1 MGAQAQSARPAI
13 ITPPRRGIMS
23 AIPRR
28 FHRHLEG
35 WFFIGPVILGVL
47 AFQFVPIVI
56 SMYSSLT
63 RWDGLQPP
71 TFIGLA
77 NYGQLIFNDPFFRTT
92 LFNTVYFT
100 LGNIPFTMLLA
111 LGLAVL
117 CNQKLP
123 LTTLFRTAFFI
134 PYVSNVVAVS
144 IVWFWVFKPDNGILN
159 SFLRLFGIAGPAW
172 LTDLTWAMPAVIL
185 VSVWQ
190 GVGYPMII
198 LLAGLQGIPEDYYDA
213 AKVDGASILRRF
225 RDITLPLLTPTLFF
239 LLITQFIA
247 SFQVFGII
255 YVMTRGGPANA
266 TSVYIYYLYQNAFA
280 FGKLGY
286 ASAMAWILFVLI
298 ATFTFIQWKLQKRW
312 VFYE

>member
-1 MGAQAQSARPAI
+1 
-13 ITPPRRGIMS
+13 MS

-100 LGNIPFTMLLA
+100 LGNIPLTMLLA

-123 LTTLFRTAFFI
+123 LTTFFRTAFFI
-134 PYVSNVVAVS
+134 P
-144 IVWFWVFKPDNGILN
+144 
-159 SFLRLFGIAGPAW
+159 
-172 LTDLTWAMPAVIL
+172 
-185 VSVWQ
+185 
-190 GVGYPMII
+190 
-198 LLAGLQGIPEDYYDA
+198 
-213 AKVDGASILRRF
+213 
-225 RDITLPLLTPTLFF
+225 
-239 LLITQFIA
+239 
-247 SFQVFGII
+247 
-255 YVMTRGGPANA
+255 
-266 TSVYIYYLYQNAFA
+266 
-280 FGKLGY
+280 
-286 ASAMAWILFVLI
+286 
-298 ATFTFIQWKLQKRW
+298 
-312 VFYE
+312 